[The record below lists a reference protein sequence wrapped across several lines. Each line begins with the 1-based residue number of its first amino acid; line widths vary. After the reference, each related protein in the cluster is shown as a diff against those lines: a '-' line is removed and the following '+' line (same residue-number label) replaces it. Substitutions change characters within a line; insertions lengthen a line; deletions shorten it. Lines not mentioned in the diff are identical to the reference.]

1 MEELKPNYYAVI
13 PATVRYD
20 SDLSSTAKL
29 LYAEITSLTNSKGYC
44 WATNGYFMKL
54 YNISDRQ
61 VRNLLKQLSDKKYIA
76 LHLENNKNRKIF
88 INDTPEINFRGG
100 GKKFPGTP
108 EINFLHNNKMNNKKN
123 KYNNM
128 NDEFFD
134 YDWLNEN

>member
-1 MEELKPNYYAVI
+1 MKF
-13 PATVRYD
+13 
-20 SDLSSTAKL
+20 KL
-29 LYAEITSLTNSKGYC
+29 ENVLNKNPIIYSRKTSLTNSKGYC

-76 LHLENNKNRKIF
+76 LHLENNTNRKIF
-88 INDTPEINFRGG
+88 IND
-100 GKKFPGTP
+100 TP